1 MESRVSLL
9 GTSKVY
15 INCTLEGIE
24 AEVWELLKQAGWKP
38 TGLFKLSW
46 KQFID
51 SETIKSA
58 LQLTGTSMDKL
69 RAKYEKEELKD
80 DIKIEPKPEEQQ

>member
-46 KQFID
+46 KYGL
-51 SETIKSA
+51 SH
-58 LQLTGTSMDKL
+58 
-69 RAKYEKEELKD
+69 
-80 DIKIEPKPEEQQ
+80 